1 MLIHNGTTPGGF
13 SSVFCHY
20 PDDRLTVVV
29 LCNIDRG
36 DAVNVIATHRH
47 DRAGTARRAGAL
59 TETCATPQSCFG

>member
-36 DAVNVIATHRH
+36 DAVNVIATHV
-47 DRAGTARRAGAL
+47 AGMIVPAL
-59 TETCATPQSCFG
+59 PAAPVR